1 MNAMSIDPSPVQNDQ
16 ARFDLPPLELIF
28 GKDNHNSRF
37 NKECGNE
44 VTQPCVVK
52 SCPVAAL
59 PMFVY
64 VNFAIPEPKWPNT
77 EFPSCRLRGK
87 EVGERSALTALLTD
101 HKGSERMIYSL

>member
-1 MNAMSIDPSPVQNDQ
+1 MNAMSINLSPVQNDQ

-28 GKDNHNSRF
+28 ETHNSRF
-37 NKECGNE
+37 NKGCGNE

-52 SCPVAAL
+52 ESCGCRTVH
-59 PMFVY
+59 
-64 VNFAIPEPKWPNT
+64 VNFTLPEAKWPNT
-77 EFPSCRLRGK
+77 EFPSCRLRGE